1 MEELMTMTTT
11 ITLPYVAKM
20 FLDDTCFEWAFVPR
34 EEHENVYP
42 NSLAYHQKSGTLALL
57 VYRDQKMHL
66 ASFGFDIS
74 APGLNLICAA
84 QAKGE
89 WSGKSVRSALVV
101 LTDRLEVFRHYTT
114 EEIRDRVSGMELY
127 PAHFWVPE
135 EKW

>member
-1 MEELMTMTTT
+1 
-11 ITLPYVAKM
+11 
-20 FLDDTCFEWAFVPR
+20 
-34 EEHENVYP
+34 
-42 NSLAYHQKSGTLALL
+42 LALSTAKPTAFSRRQHKPSGIG
-57 VYRDQKMHL
+57 VQKLHL

-89 WSGKSVRSALVV
+89 WSGKPVRSALVV

-114 EEIRDRVSGMELY
+114 EEIRDRVSGI

>member
-1 MEELMTMTTT
+1 MTTT
-11 ITLPYVAKM
+11 ITLPYGAKM
-20 FLDDTCFEWAFVPR
+20 FADDTYREGTFVPH
-34 EEHENVYP
+34 EEHENIYP
-42 NSLAYHQKSGTLALL
+42 NSLAYYQKSGTLALL
-57 VYRDQKMHL
+57 VYRDQKMHV

-89 WSGKSVRSALVV
+89 WSGKPVRSALVV
-101 LTDRLEVFRHYTT
+101 LTDRLKVFRHYTT
-114 EEIRDRVSGMELY
+114 EEIRDRVSGI